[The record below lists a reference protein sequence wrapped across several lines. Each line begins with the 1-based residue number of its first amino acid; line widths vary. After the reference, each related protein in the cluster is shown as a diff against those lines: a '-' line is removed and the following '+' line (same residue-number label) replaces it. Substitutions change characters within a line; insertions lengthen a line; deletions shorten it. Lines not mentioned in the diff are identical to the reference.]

1 MNVCEDCHYKIHA
14 NLININGYIQT
25 SKGVILDFSLN
36 ENKNNNNSE
45 NRIKDLRKEGKSYS
59 KILEIITTEFKDEKI
74 TIYKIKKILK
84 D

>member
-1 MNVCEDCHYKIHA
+1 MNVCEDCHDKIHS
-14 NLININGYIQT
+14 NLINIKGYVQT

-36 ENKNNNNSE
+36 ENNNNSE

-59 KILEIITTEFKDEKI
+59 KILDIISTEFKDEKI